1 MPQLPVTAAVSQLPG
16 VTASQTAASPLGA
29 EGGDV
34 LENAQGL
41 SFGAVLG
48 KQLKGVA
55 ALLEMHE
62 SSKQLGL
69 SAEDSEAGE
78 HAADI
83 AVSTVAQLDLS
94 ALSASMF
101 PLASSVQH
109 MMGGQDGAPQTD
121 GQQLEAS
128 QLGAQQ
134 PEATPLGAP
143 LLDVQALGVQQ
154 LGMRQNGAQQLG
166 VQRLGV
172 QQNGVQQLGVQQ
184 LGVQQNGA
192 QQLGVQQLGVQQ
204 GRAQQL
210 GAAVAN
216 EGSQAN
222 SIGLAAEIAGNG
234 KNLPQKLPREDV
246 FANKLAGLVVA
257 GEGDKGVAQPQL
269 PDLSSAV
276 RHPIAGQVDSAMV
289 FRQPEQL
296 PALPVAPR
304 VGSAE
309 WGGAVGE
316 KVLWMANQNHQVA
329 ELHLNPPNLGPL
341 EVRLTISNDQA
352 SALFVSNHSAV
363 REAIETA
370 LPRLREM
377 LADNGIMLGNAS
389 VGSESFNQ
397 QQQAFD
403 QAASGR
409 EGGRGAR
416 MADGGMARVVG
427 NAAPAGLMRNGM
439 VDVFA

>member
-16 VTASQTAASPLGA
+16 VNASQTAASPLGA
-29 EGGDV
+29 DGGDV
-34 LENAQGL
+34 QESAQGL

-55 ALLEMHE
+55 ELLEMHE

-69 SAEDSEAGE
+69 SAEDGRTGE
-78 HAADI
+78 QAVDFAVPAAMP
-83 AVSTVAQLDLS
+83 LDLS

-101 PLASSVQH
+101 PLAFSAQH
-109 MMGGQDGAPQTD
+109 MLGGQEGAPQSE
-121 GQQLEAS
+121 GQPLEAS
-128 QLGAQQ
+128 QLGPQQ
-134 PEATPLGAP
+134 PEATPLGIP
-143 LLDVQALGVQQ
+143 LLGAQALGVQQ
-154 LGMRQNGAQQLG
+154 NEAQPLG
-166 VQRLGV
+166 VQPLEV
-172 QQNGVQQLGVQQ
+172 QQK
-184 LGVQQNGA
+184 GA
-192 QQLGVQQLGVQQ
+192 QQLGVQQSGAQQLGVQQNGVQQ

-210 GAAVAN
+210 GFAVAN

-222 SIGLAAEIAGNG
+222 SIGLAAEIAGNS
-234 KNLPQKLPREDV
+234 KNLPQKLPQEDA
-246 FANKLAGLVVA
+246 FANKLAGFVA
-257 GEGDKGVAQPQL
+257 GEGDKGVVAQAQL
-269 PDLSSAV
+269 PDVSSSV
-276 RHPIAGQVDSAMV
+276 RHPVAGQVDSAMV

-304 VGSAE
+304 VGSVE

-352 SALFVSNHSAV
+352 SALFVSHHSAV

-389 VGSESFNQ
+389 VGSESLNQ

-409 EGGRGAR
+409 EGGRGVR
-416 MADGGMARVVG
+416 GADSGVARVVG
-427 NAAPAGLMRNGM
+427 NAGPVGLRRNGM

>member
-1 MPQLPVTAAVSQLPG
+1 MPQLPVTATVSQLPG
-16 VTASQTAASPLGA
+16 VNASQTAASPLGA

-34 LENAQGL
+34 LENSQGL

-62 SSKQLGL
+62 SSKQLDL
-69 SAEDSEAGE
+69 SAEDSGVGE
-78 HAADI
+78 R
-83 AVSTVAQLDLS
+83 AVDLAVPAVLPLDLS

-101 PLASSVQH
+101 PLTSTAQQMV
-109 MMGGQDGAPQTD
+109 GGQEGVSQME
-121 GQQLEAS
+121 GQQLETS
-128 QLGAQQ
+128 QLGHQPLEISQLGVPQLGVQTQGVQQNVAQQ
-134 PEATPLGAP
+134 FGA
-143 LLDVQALGVQQ
+143 QALGVQQ
-154 LGMRQNGAQQLG
+154 NDAQQFGAQT
-166 VQRLGV
+166 
-172 QQNGVQQLGVQQ
+172 LGVQQ
-184 LGVQQNGA
+184 LNVQQNGA
-192 QQLGVQQLGVQQ
+192 QQLV
-204 GRAQQL
+204 
-210 GAAVAN
+210 AAVAN
-216 EGSQAN
+216 DGPQAAN
-222 SIGLAAEIAGNG
+222 TGLAAEIAGG
-234 KNLPQKLPREDV
+234 SKNLPQRLPLEDA
-246 FANKLAGLVVA
+246 FANKLAGLVA
-257 GEGDKGVAQPQL
+257 GEGDKGAAQPQM
-269 PDLSSAV
+269 PDLSSAL
-276 RHPIAGQVDSAMV
+276 RHPVAGQVDSAMAL
-289 FRQPEQL
+289 RQPEQL
-296 PALPVAPR
+296 PALPVAPK
-304 VGSAE
+304 VGSVG

-352 SALFVSNHSAV
+352 SALFVSHHSAV

-389 VGSESFNQ
+389 VSSESFDQ

-403 QAASGR
+403 QGASGR

-416 MADGGMARVVG
+416 EADGVLGRVVG
-427 NAAPAGLMRNGM
+427 IAAPVGLVHHGM

>member
-16 VTASQTAASPLGA
+16 VNASQTAASPLGA

-34 LENAQGL
+34 QESAQGL

-69 SAEDSEAGE
+69 SAEDGEAGE

-101 PLASSVQH
+101 PLASSAQH
-109 MMGGQDGAPQTD
+109 MLGGQEAAPQTE
-121 GQQLEAS
+121 GQQLEATP
-128 QLGAQQ
+128 LGPQQ
-134 PEATPLGAP
+134 PEAATPLSAP
-143 LLDVQALGVQQ
+143 LLDVQALG
-154 LGMRQNGAQQLG
+154 G
-166 VQRLGV
+166 
-172 QQNGVQQLGVQQ
+172 QQLGVQQ
-184 LGVQQNGA
+184 LGIQQSGVQQLWVQQSGA
-192 QQLGVQQLGVQQ
+192 QQLGFQQSGAQQLVGQQNGVQQ
-204 GRAQQL
+204 GRDQQL
-210 GAAVAN
+210 GSAVVS

-222 SIGLAAEIAGNG
+222 SIGLAAEIAGNS
-234 KNLPQKLPREDV
+234 KNLPQKLPREDA
-246 FANKLAGLVVA
+246 FANKLAGLVA
-257 GEGDKGVAQPQL
+257 GEGDNGVARPQL

-276 RHPIAGQVDSAMV
+276 RHPIAGQIDSVMV

-352 SALFVSNHSAV
+352 SALFVSHHSAV

-389 VGSESFNQ
+389 VGSESFSQ

-409 EGGRGAR
+409 EGGRGVR
-416 MADGGMARVVG
+416 GADSGGVARVVG
-427 NAAPAGLMRNGM
+427 NAAPVSLMRNGM

>member
-16 VTASQTAASPLGA
+16 VSASQTAASPLSA
-29 EGGDV
+29 EDGDV
-34 LENAQGL
+34 LESSQGL

-55 ALLEMHE
+55 ELLEMHE

-78 HAADI
+78 HVADI
-83 AVSTVAQLDLS
+83 AVPTVLPLDLS

-101 PLASSVQH
+101 PLASLAQH
-109 MMGGQDGAPQTD
+109 IQGGQDGVPQTAVRL
-121 GQQLEAS
+121 LETS
-128 QLGAQQ
+128 QLGSQQ
-134 PEATPLGAP
+134 QEATPLGAP
-143 LLDVQALGVQQ
+143 LLAVQTLGIQASEGQ
-154 LGMRQNGAQQLG
+154 RNGP
-166 VQRLGV
+166 
-172 QQNGVQQLGVQQ
+172 QQLGVQQ
-184 LGVQQNGA
+184 SGA
-192 QQLGVQQLGVQQ
+192 QQLGVQQSGAQQLGVQQ
-204 GRAQQL
+204 SGVQQGGAQQL
-210 GAAVAN
+210 VSAVAN

-222 SIGLAAEIAGNG
+222 STRLTAEIAGNS
-234 KNLPQKLPREDV
+234 KNLPQKLPQEDV
-246 FANKLAGLVVA
+246 FANKLAGFVA
-257 GEGDKGVAQPQL
+257 GEGDKGVVAQAQL
-269 PDLSSAV
+269 PDVSSSV
-276 RHPIAGQVDSAMV
+276 RHPVAGQVDSAMV

-304 VGSAE
+304 VGSVE

-352 SALFVSNHSAV
+352 SALFVSHHSAV

-389 VGSESFNQ
+389 VGSESLSQ

-409 EGGRGAR
+409 EGGRGVR
-416 MADGGMARVVG
+416 GADSGVDRVVG
-427 NAAPAGLMRNGM
+427 NAGPVGLRRNGM